1 MEIDA
6 IEAWNGILRIK
17 REMSLRDVGVVV
29 THRITATGTAPV
41 KFQLV
46 DRFPSRLEADDVGFH
61 PEYEPAHGRI
71 DAEQVLISDVVD
83 PEAELVVRYGVCP
96 TRAHTPEEIEE
107 LQFSTPPSI
116 ELAEA
121 VEGETVDQSELE
133 AAAMTRSSGADEG
146 SSPLFSKLLGP
157 LWREGDEEPGG
168 TEAADQPGDERAEPA
183 HDTMV
188 GRAEAGVDV
197 EEVPGPEGEDESA
210 EEEGDEEPT
219 EPEEPPRPGPTDGS
233 DEASEEGEDGG
244 EGIGTGG
251 DPFGP
256 SEDNSALAAAI
267 SRAHDRE
274 EAGGDEEGASTD
286 WLAGDDEGTGP
297 EDVGPAGAG
306 TDPVEGLIERLE
318 SDDLTDQERDRLGR
332 SLATLIEE
340 VDSPSKLTSLR
351 LRNLEAEVHAM
362 ASYRA
367 ALEEIIDEHGPAEEF
382 LADVRGEIEAVAD
395 RLDDHD
401 RELEAA
407 ADERTSFGERLDSLH
422 DEVSVLSSRIERLDD
437 RVDSL
442 RANHRSKLTALE
454 ERIKTLEPALERVE
468 ELEDDLGSVRRT
480 AERAEKTRRVLAD
493 ALQWDEVDEE

>member
-17 REMSLRDVGVVV
+17 REMNLRDVGVVV

-61 PEYEPAHGRI
+61 PEHEPAHGRI

-83 PEAELVVRYGVCP
+83 PEEELVVRYGVCP

-133 AAAMTRSSGADEG
+133 AATMTRSSAEDEG

-157 LWREGDEEPGG
+157 LWREGDAEVGG
-168 TEAADQPGDERAEPA
+168 TEAAEQPEDGRPEPA
-183 HDTMV
+183 RDTMV

-197 EEVPGPEGEDESA
+197 EEVPGPDDEDEQA
-210 EEEGDEEPT
+210 EEEEGEEPA
-219 EPEEPPRPGPTDGS
+219 EPEKPPRPGPDDGG
-233 DEASEEGEDGG
+233 DEATDEDEEGS

-267 SRAHDRE
+267 SRAHDRDE
-274 EAGGDEEGASTD
+274 PEDDDAGTSTD
-286 WLAGDDEGTGP
+286 WLAGEDEGTGP
-297 EDVGPAGAG
+297 GDAAGAG
-306 TDPVEGLIERLE
+306 IDPVDVLLDRLE
-318 SDDLTDQERDRLGR
+318 SGDLTDRERERLGR

-468 ELEDDLGSVRRT
+468 ELEDDLDSVRRT
-480 AERAEKTRRVLAD
+480 AERAERTRRVLAD